1 MGASFCHLSS
11 IQITKSQQG
20 TKIAHLVSGQ
30 LCQPEGVV
38 KTLQEIACC
47 DSKNVGTIMEIKC
60 PECEAAYRIDESK
73 IPAKGVYAL
82 CPGCQTRFLVPRE
95 SKTGKKICP
104 NCGYIRQ
111 PKDDEFFSATDCP
124 KCGVIYTK
132 AEASVQ
138 KNQQEAQETR
148 QDEDGETLSAPESA
162 RDGTKTCP
170 FCAETIKSEAVKC
183 RFCGE
188 NLEADDVRKQ
198 RTETTDKKAKI
209 GFGKGCLYIIMA
221 GFLGA
226 IFIPLFARTCSQTTE
241 QSSQKIKRVSPR
253 QKVRRESSRTPRDT
267 ERTRLSPQ
275 SNGRDWKAAD
285 ELERMRLALQI
296 GDRVGMS
303 YKDVMAFLDSF
314 YNTNDP
320 TILKMTIAEVSAAGT
335 MIMKGKR

>member
-1 MGASFCHLSS
+1 
-11 IQITKSQQG
+11 
-20 TKIAHLVSGQ
+20 
-30 LCQPEGVV
+30 
-38 KTLQEIACC
+38 
-47 DSKNVGTIMEIKC
+47 
-60 PECEAAYRIDESK
+60 
-73 IPAKGVYAL
+73 
-82 CPGCQTRFLVPRE
+82 
-95 SKTGKKICP
+95 
-104 NCGYIRQ
+104 
-111 PKDDEFFSATDCP
+111 
-124 KCGVIYTK
+124 
-132 AEASVQ
+132 
-138 KNQQEAQETR
+138 
-148 QDEDGETLSAPESA
+148 
-162 RDGTKTCP
+162 
-170 FCAETIKSEAVKC
+170 
-183 RFCGE
+183 
-188 NLEADDVRKQ
+188 
-198 RTETTDKKAKI
+198 
-209 GFGKGCLYIIMA
+209 MA